1 VAEWFKSTG
10 RRSAGSIVDFAIV
23 RAARRTSRQRGASH
37 SRWFHGGARSNHAAF
52 RGFAAIAFCALDSR
66 FRNQN
71 RQSEKCT
78 ASEDRSR
85 FPRRKL
91 RNRLCHYSRVYLAQL
106 RKSSWEI
113 RRLFSSTVPAKTHS
127 FLAARHRRG
136 RKSRRAWRFLERQRI
151 DHCRCYLT
159 RSRQSWRSHVA
170 RGEID
175 IRSDGHHDR
184 RQQRGFFQ
192 LSTPCPATAVINFPN

>member
-1 VAEWFKSTG
+1 M
-10 RRSAGSIVDFAIV
+10 VDLAIV
-23 RAARRTSRQRGASH
+23 RAARRTSRQRGAGH
-37 SRWFHGGARSNHAAF
+37 SRWFHGGARSNRSAF
-52 RGFAAIAFCALDSR
+52 QGFAAIAFCALDSR

-71 RQSEKCT
+71 RQSEKC
-78 ASEDRSR
+78 AAIEGRSR
-85 FPRRKL
+85 GGSGKL
-91 RNRLCHYSRVYLAQL
+91 RKRLCHYSRVYLAQL
-106 RKSSWEI
+106 QKSSWEI
-113 RRLFSSTVPAKTHS
+113 RRSSSSTVSPKTDS
-127 FLAARHRRG
+127 VLAARHRRG

-192 LSTPCPATAVINFPN
+192 LSTPCPATAVINSPNVSLD